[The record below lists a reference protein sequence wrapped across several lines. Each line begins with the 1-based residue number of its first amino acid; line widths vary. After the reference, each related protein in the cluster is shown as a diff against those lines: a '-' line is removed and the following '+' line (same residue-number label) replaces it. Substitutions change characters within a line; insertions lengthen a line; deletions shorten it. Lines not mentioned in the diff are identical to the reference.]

1 MCCHNPIF
9 LNLDAGYGK
18 DLVVKADIRVEAL
31 ANAEYADIPSG
42 SIRISASWCC
52 TLVQWIIDI

>member
-1 MCCHNPIF
+1 M
-9 LNLDAGYGK
+9 DAGYGK
-18 DLVVKADIRVEAL
+18 DLVVKADIRVEAF